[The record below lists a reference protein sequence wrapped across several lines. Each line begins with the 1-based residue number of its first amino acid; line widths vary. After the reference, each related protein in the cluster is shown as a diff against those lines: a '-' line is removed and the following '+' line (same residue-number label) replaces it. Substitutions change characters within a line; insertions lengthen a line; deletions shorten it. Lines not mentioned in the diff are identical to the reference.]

1 MLACAECGRP
11 APQWSG
17 RCPGCGAWG
26 SIAAAPKPVPVSGRA
41 PAVVS
46 GLLADRE
53 PEARLA
59 TGLPGLD
66 RVLGGG
72 LVPGSVVLLAGEPG
86 IGKSTLVLQ
95 AVAGLAASGHRCL
108 VASGEESAGQ
118 VAARARRLGVAGDG
132 LGFVAGRELEGVVDA
147 ARAERPALL
156 VIDSVQTVRAEGV
169 AGIAGGVAQ
178 VRACAD
184 VLVGLAKAEGV
195 AVLLVGHVTKDG
207 DLAGPRTL
215 EHAVDTILAFSG
227 DPRSGLR
234 TLASGKNRFGAEGEV
249 AWFEMGGAGLAEI
262 DPAGRLLEGQGEA
275 GAAVALC
282 LAGRRAVAV
291 EIQGLVVTT
300 EGPPRRQVSGL
311 DGRRFGMVGAVLE
324 QARLLPPRAELY
336 GASAG
341 GLRVDDPGTDLA
353 LAAALASAASGRPPP
368 AGAAFVGEVA
378 LTGTVRLAAGMAL
391 RLSAARAAGIE
402 TIYAPAGGPEP
413 PSGVRIRT
421 VRTLRDALSWTRSET
436 GGSGGKKGL

>member
-1 MLACAECGRP
+1 MARVQVALACAECGRP

-26 SIAAAPKPVPVSGRA
+26 SIEAAPRPVAASGRSA
-41 PAVVS
+41 PFVS
-46 GLLADRE
+46 ALFGDRE
-53 PEARLA
+53 AEARLS

-72 LVPGSVVLLAGEPG
+72 LVAGSVVLLAGEPG

-95 AVAGLAASGHRCL
+95 AVAGLASAGRRCL

-118 VAARARRLGVAGDG
+118 VASRARRLGVPGVG
-132 LGFVAGRELEGVVDA
+132 LRFVAGRELEGVIDA
-147 ARAERPALL
+147 ARAERPDLL
-156 VIDSVQTVRAEGV
+156 AIDSVQTVRAEGV

-184 VLVGLAKAEGV
+184 ALVGLAKAEGV
-195 AVLLVGHVTKDG
+195 SVLLVGHVTKDG

-215 EHAVDTILAFSG
+215 EHAVDTILSFSG

-249 AWFEMGGAGLAEI
+249 AWMEMSPAGLTEI
-262 DPAGRLLEGQGEA
+262 DPAGRLLEARGEA

-291 EIQGLVVTT
+291 EVQGLVVPT

-311 DGRRFGMVGAVLE
+311 DGRRFGMLGAVLE
-324 QARLLPPRAELY
+324 QARLLPPRVELY

-341 GLRVDDPGTDLA
+341 G
-353 LAAALASAASGRPPP
+353 
-368 AGAAFVGEVA
+368 
-378 LTGTVRLAAGMAL
+378 M
-391 RLSAARAAGIE
+391 
-402 TIYAPAGGPEP
+402 
-413 PSGVRIRT
+413 
-421 VRTLRDALSWTRSET
+421 
-436 GGSGGKKGL
+436 